1 MSGLFITLEGPDG
14 SGKST
19 MIGLIGQYLKE
30 QGIEHVITREPG
42 GTTIGEKIRGIIID
56 RENINM
62 GPETEALLFAASRAQ
77 HVHEKIL
84 PAVEEGKV
92 VVCDRFLLSSLAY
105 QGVGRGLGIQEVRAV
120 NEFGLRGMTPDLIL
134 FFHVDPEVTL
144 LRKTKEGGDRL
155 EEEGGVFHREVY
167 EGYMTLLR
175 MYPDNVVV
183 IDAEKSVEEVYA
195 QTIAALTEVLKSKEE
210 TL

>member
-42 GTTIGEKIRGIIID
+42 GTAIGEKIRGIIID

-105 QGVGRGLGIQEVRAV
+105 QGVGRGLGIQEVKAV

-195 QTIAALTEVLKSKEE
+195 QTIAALAEVLKSKEE
-210 TL
+210 ML

>member
-1 MSGLFITLEGPDG
+1 MRGLFITLEGPDG

-19 MIGLIGQYLKE
+19 MNGLIGKYLE
-30 QGIEHVITREPG
+30 ERGIKHVITREPG

-56 RENINM
+56 RDNINM

-84 PAVEEGKV
+84 PSILDGNV

-105 QGVGRGLGIQEVRAV
+105 QGVGRGLGIQEVKSI
-120 NEFGLRGMTPDLIL
+120 NEFGLRGITPDLIL

-155 EEEGGVFHREVY
+155 EEEGGAFHREVY
-167 EGYMTLLR
+167 QGYMTLLK
-175 MYPDNVVV
+175 MYPENIVM
-183 IDAEKSVEEVYA
+183 IDAEKPVDEVYA
-195 QTIAALTEVLKSKEE
+195 QTISALERVLKTKEE

>member
-1 MSGLFITLEGPDG
+1 MRGLFVTLEGPDG

-19 MIGLIGQYLKE
+19 MISLVGQYLAE
-30 QGIEHVITREPG
+30 RGIDHVITREPG
-42 GTTIGEKIRGIIID
+42 GTSIGEKIRGIIID
-56 RENINM
+56 RDNSKM
-62 GPETEALLFAASRAQ
+62 GAETEALLFAASRAQ

-84 PAVEEGKV
+84 PSIEAGRV

-105 QGVGRGLGIQEVRAV
+105 QGVGRGLGIQEVKAV
-120 NEFGLRGMTPDLIL
+120 NEFGLRGITPDLIL

-155 EEEGGVFHREVY
+155 EEEGGAFHREVY
-167 EGYMTLLR
+167 QGYMNLLK
-175 MYPDNVVV
+175 MYPENIVT
-183 IDAEKSVEEVYA
+183 IDAEKPIDEVYA
-195 QTIAALTEVLKSKEE
+195 QTIAALKRVLNSKEE

>member
-1 MSGLFITLEGPDG
+1 MRGLFITLEGPDG

-30 QGIEHVITREPG
+30 QGIDHVITREPG
-42 GTTIGEKIRGIIID
+42 GTAIGEKIRGIIID

-84 PAVEEGKV
+84 PSVEEGKV

-105 QGVGRGLGIQEVRAV
+105 QGVGRGLGIQEVKAV

-155 EEEGGVFHREVY
+155 EEEGGAFHREVY
-167 EGYMTLLR
+167 EGYMTLLE
-175 MYPDNVVV
+175 MHPDNVVV

-195 QTIAALTEVLKSKEE
+195 QTIAALAEVLKSKEE
-210 TL
+210 ML

>member
-1 MSGLFITLEGPDG
+1 MRGLFITLEGPDG

-30 QGIEHVITREPG
+30 RAIEHVITREPG

-84 PAVEEGKV
+84 PSVMEGKV

-105 QGVGRGLGIQEVRAV
+105 QGVGRGLGIEEVKAV
-120 NEFGLRGMTPDLIL
+120 NEFGLRGITPDLIL

-155 EEEGGVFHREVY
+155 EEEGGAFHREVY
-167 EGYMTLLR
+167 EGYMNLLN
-175 MYPDNVVV
+175 MYPDNIVV
-183 IDAEKSVEEVYA
+183 IDAEKSVEEVYT
-195 QTIAALTEVLKSKEE
+195 QTISALDRVLKAKEE

>member
-1 MSGLFITLEGPDG
+1 MRGLFITLEGPDG

-19 MIGLIGQYLKE
+19 MISLVGQYLAE
-30 QGIEHVITREPG
+30 RGIDHVITREPG
-42 GTTIGEKIRGIIID
+42 GTSIGEKIRGIIID
-56 RENINM
+56 RDNSNM
-62 GPETEALLFAASRAQ
+62 GAETEALLFAASRAQ

-84 PAVEEGKV
+84 PSIKAGKV

-105 QGVGRGLGIQEVRAV
+105 QGVGRGLGIQEVKAV
-120 NEFGLRGMTPDLIL
+120 NDFGLRGITPDLIL

-155 EEEGGVFHREVY
+155 EEEGGAFHREVY
-167 EGYMTLLR
+167 QGYMNLLK
-175 MYPDNVVV
+175 MYPENIVM
-183 IDAEKSVEEVYA
+183 IDAEKPIDEVYA
-195 QTIAALTEVLKSKEE
+195 QTITALARVLNSKEE

>member
-1 MSGLFITLEGPDG
+1 MRGLFITLEGPDG

-19 MIGLIGQYLKE
+19 MAGLIGEYLKD
-30 QGIEHVITREPG
+30 QGVDHVITREPG
-42 GTTIGEKIRGIIID
+42 GTAIGEKIRGIIID

-77 HVHEKIL
+77 HVHEKML
-84 PAVEEGKV
+84 PSVEEGKV

-105 QGVGRGLGIQEVRAV
+105 QGVGRGLGIQEVKSI

-155 EEEGGVFHREVY
+155 EEEGGAFHREVY
-167 EGYMTLLR
+167 EGYMTLLK

-195 QTIAALTEVLKSKEE
+195 QTIAALAEVLKSKEE

>member
-195 QTIAALTEVLKSKEE
+195 QTITALTEVLKSKEE
-210 TL
+210 ML

>member
-1 MSGLFITLEGPDG
+1 MRGLFITLEGPDG

-30 QGIEHVITREPG
+30 QGIDHVITREPG
-42 GTTIGEKIRGIIID
+42 GTAIGEKIRGIIID

-84 PAVEEGKV
+84 PSVEEGKV

-105 QGVGRGLGIQEVRAV
+105 QGVGRGLGIQEVKAV

-155 EEEGGVFHREVY
+155 EEEGGAFHREVY
-167 EGYMTLLR
+167 EGYMTLLE

-195 QTIAALTEVLKSKEE
+195 QTIAALAKVLKSKEE
-210 TL
+210 ML

>member
-1 MSGLFITLEGPDG
+1 MRGLFITLEGPDG

-19 MIGLIGQYLKE
+19 MISLIGEYLKE
-30 QGIEHVITREPG
+30 QGIDHIITREPG
-42 GTTIGEKIRGIIID
+42 GTVIGEKIRGIIID

-62 GPETEALLFAASRAQ
+62 GPETEALLFAASRSQ

-84 PAVEEGKV
+84 PSVEGGKV

-105 QGVGRGLGIQEVRAV
+105 QGVGRGLGIQEVKAV

-155 EEEGGVFHREVY
+155 EEEGGAFHREVY
-167 EGYMTLLR
+167 EGYMTLLK

-183 IDAEKSVEEVYA
+183 IDAEKTVEEVYT
-195 QTIAALTEVLKSKEE
+195 QTIAALEKVLKSKEG

>member
-1 MSGLFITLEGPDG
+1 MRGLFITLEGPDG

-30 QGIEHVITREPG
+30 QGIDHVITREPG
-42 GTTIGEKIRGIIID
+42 GTAIGEKIRGIIID

-84 PAVEEGKV
+84 PSVEEGKV

-105 QGVGRGLGIQEVRAV
+105 QGVGRGLGIQEVKAV

-167 EGYMTLLR
+167 EGYMTLLE

-195 QTIAALTEVLKSKEE
+195 QTIAALAKVLKSKEE
-210 TL
+210 ML

>member
-1 MSGLFITLEGPDG
+1 MRGLFITLEGPDG

-19 MIGLIGQYLKE
+19 MISLIGEYLKE
-30 QGIEHVITREPG
+30 QGIDHIITREPG
-42 GTTIGEKIRGIIID
+42 GTVIGEKIRGIIID

-62 GPETEALLFAASRAQ
+62 GPETEALLFAASRSQ

-84 PAVEEGKV
+84 PSVESGKV

-105 QGVGRGLGIQEVRAV
+105 QGVGRGLGIQEVKAV

-155 EEEGGVFHREVY
+155 EEEGGAFHREVY
-167 EGYMTLLR
+167 EGYMTLLK

-183 IDAEKSVEEVYA
+183 IDAEKTVEEVYT
-195 QTIAALTEVLKSKEE
+195 QTIAALEKVLKSKEG

>member
-1 MSGLFITLEGPDG
+1 MRGSFITLDGPDG

-30 QGIEHVITREPG
+30 RAIEHVITREPG

-84 PAVEEGKV
+84 PSVMEGKV

-105 QGVGRGLGIQEVRAV
+105 QGVGRGLGIEEVKAV
-120 NEFGLRGMTPDLIL
+120 NEFGLRGITPDLIL

-155 EEEGGVFHREVY
+155 EEEGGAFHREVY
-167 EGYMTLLR
+167 EGYMNLLN
-175 MYPDNVVV
+175 MYPDNIVV
-183 IDAEKSVEEVYA
+183 IDAEKSVEEVYT
-195 QTIAALTEVLKSKEE
+195 QTISALDRVLKAKEE

>member
-1 MSGLFITLEGPDG
+1 MRGLFITLEGPDG

-19 MIGLIGQYLKE
+19 MAGLIGEYLKE
-30 QGIEHVITREPG
+30 QGVDHVITREPG
-42 GTTIGEKIRGIIID
+42 GTAIGEKIRGIIID

-84 PAVEEGKV
+84 PSVEEGKV

-105 QGVGRGLGIQEVRAV
+105 QGVGRGLGIQEVKAI
-120 NEFGLRGMTPDLIL
+120 NEFGLRGMAPDLIL

-155 EEEGGVFHREVY
+155 EEEGGAFHREVY
-167 EGYMTLLR
+167 EGYMTLLE
-175 MYPDNVVV
+175 MYPDNVVI

-195 QTIAALTEVLKSKEE
+195 QTIAALAEVLKSKEE

>member
-1 MSGLFITLEGPDG
+1 MRGLFITLEGPDG

-30 QGIEHVITREPG
+30 RAIEHVITREPG

-84 PAVEEGKV
+84 PSVMEGKV

-105 QGVGRGLGIQEVRAV
+105 QGVGRGLGIEEVKAV
-120 NEFGLRGMTPDLIL
+120 NEFGLRGITPDLIL

-155 EEEGGVFHREVY
+155 EEEGGAFHREVY
-167 EGYMTLLR
+167 EGYMNLLKI
-175 MYPDNVVV
+175 YPDNIVV
-183 IDAEKSVEEVYA
+183 IDAEKSVEEVYT
-195 QTIAALTEVLKSKEE
+195 QTISALDRVLKAKEE

>member
-42 GTTIGEKIRGIIID
+42 GTAIGEKIRGIIID

-105 QGVGRGLGIQEVRAV
+105 QGVGRGLGIQEVKAV

-210 TL
+210 ML

>member
-1 MSGLFITLEGPDG
+1 MRGLFITLEGPDG

-19 MIGLIGQYLKE
+19 MVSLVGEYLKE
-30 QGIEHVITREPG
+30 RGIDHVITREPG
-42 GTTIGEKIRGIIID
+42 GTAIGEKIRGIIID

-84 PAVEEGKV
+84 PSVELGKV

-105 QGVGRGLGIQEVRAV
+105 QGVGRGLGIQEVKAV
-120 NEFGLRGMTPDLIL
+120 NEFGLKGMTPDLIL

-155 EEEGGVFHREVY
+155 EEEGGAFHREVY
-167 EGYMTLLR
+167 EGYMTLLK
-175 MYPDNVVV
+175 MYPNNVVV

-195 QTIAALTEVLKSKEE
+195 QTISALEKMLKSKEE

>member
-1 MSGLFITLEGPDG
+1 MRGLFITLEGPDG

-30 QGIEHVITREPG
+30 QGIDHVITREPG
-42 GTTIGEKIRGIIID
+42 GTAIGEKIRGIIID

-84 PAVEEGKV
+84 PSVEEGKV

-105 QGVGRGLGIQEVRAV
+105 QGVGRGLGIQEVKAV

-167 EGYMTLLR
+167 EGYMTLLE

-183 IDAEKSVEEVYA
+183 IDAEKSVEEVYT
-195 QTIAALTEVLKSKEE
+195 QTIAALAEVLKSKEE
-210 TL
+210 ML

>member
-1 MSGLFITLEGPDG
+1 MRGLFITLEGPDG

-30 QGIEHVITREPG
+30 QGIDHVITREPG
-42 GTTIGEKIRGIIID
+42 GTAIGEKIRGIIID

-84 PAVEEGKV
+84 PSVKEGKV

-105 QGVGRGLGIQEVRAV
+105 QGVGRGLGIQEVKAV

-155 EEEGGVFHREVY
+155 EEEGGAFHREVY
-167 EGYMTLLR
+167 EGYMTLLE

-195 QTIAALTEVLKSKEE
+195 QTIAALAEVLKSKEE
-210 TL
+210 ML

>member
-1 MSGLFITLEGPDG
+1 MRGLFITLEGPDG

-19 MIGLIGQYLKE
+19 MAGLIGEYLKE
-30 QGIEHVITREPG
+30 QGVDHVITREPG
-42 GTTIGEKIRGIIID
+42 GTAIGEKIRGIIID

-84 PAVEEGKV
+84 PSVEEGKV

-105 QGVGRGLGIQEVRAV
+105 QGVGRGLGIQEVKAV

-155 EEEGGVFHREVY
+155 EEEGGAFHREVY
-167 EGYMTLLR
+167 EGYMTLLE

-195 QTIAALTEVLKSKEE
+195 QTIAALAEVLKSKEE
-210 TL
+210 ML

>member
-1 MSGLFITLEGPDG
+1 MRGLFITLEGPDG

-30 QGIEHVITREPG
+30 QGIDHVITREPG
-42 GTTIGEKIRGIIID
+42 GTAIGEKIRGIIID

-84 PAVEEGKV
+84 PSVEEGKV

-105 QGVGRGLGIQEVRAV
+105 QGVGRGLGIQEVKAV

-155 EEEGGVFHREVY
+155 EEEGGAFHREVY
-167 EGYMTLLR
+167 EGYMTLLE

-195 QTIAALTEVLKSKEE
+195 QTIAALAEVLKSKEE
-210 TL
+210 ML